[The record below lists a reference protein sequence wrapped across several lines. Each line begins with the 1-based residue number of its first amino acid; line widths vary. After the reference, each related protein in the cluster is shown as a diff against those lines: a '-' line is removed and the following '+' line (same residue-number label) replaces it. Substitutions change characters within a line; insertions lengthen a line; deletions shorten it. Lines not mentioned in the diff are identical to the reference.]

1 MTEIGQKLIGLVR
14 AKAAE
19 NPEFVYV
26 RPRSEAGIHGSCKY
40 VVDGQPSCLIG
51 HALWGAGLIDSSF
64 EENYCNTYPFRAL
77 VHELGLQQL
86 DDNERKWLI
95 SVQHHQ
101 DDGRSWGTAVEWTD
115 NGGP

>member
-1 MTEIGQKLIGLVR
+1 MTEIGQKLIGIVR
-14 AKAAE
+14 ARAAE
-19 NPEFVYV
+19 NPEFVYE
-26 RPRSEAGIHGSCKY
+26 RQRTPAGNFGSCRY
-40 VVDGQPSCLIG
+40 VLDGQPSCLIG
-51 HALWGAGLIDSSF
+51 HALWGAGLIDAFF
-64 EENYCNTYPFRAL
+64 EEHYCNTYPFRTL